1 MINLLSRL
9 VRGAKKPL
17 SYEETKQVLESGGQK
32 VRKDIAGR
40 EDVQPE
46 VLYYLAADSSSDVR
60 RKIAVNQS
68 TPAQA
73 DLVLARDANE
83 DVRLDL
89 AAKLSRLVPD
99 LSSREREKTRKFV
112 IEALEALARDQAVRV
127 RQVLAEALCDMAEA
141 PPSVIQRLARDL
153 EQVVSCPVLELSPLL
168 SDQDLIDIIG
178 EGCVSGRL
186 QAISRRDGLGEAVAD
201 AIVASDDRPAIAALL
216 ANGSAQIREQTLDA
230 LVEGA
235 REVEAWQPPLVE
247 RPKLTPRMAQKLA
260 GFVAE
265 HLLDKLQR
273 RNDLDRDTAERI
285 AKEVRRRLDGG
296 ASDGRIA
303 DPASE
308 VRRLVAAGELD
319 EDIVLAAL
327 QRGDRGLVRECLI
340 RLGGLD
346 GETIDKVLSGKSAKG
361 VTALAWKAGL
371 SMRFA
376 TQLQQHMAGIPPA
389 QVLNAR
395 DGTDFPM
402 TPEEMTWQL
411 GIFQSLSG

>member
-112 IEALEALARDQAVRV
+112 IEALEALARDQVVRV

-141 PPSVIQRLARDL
+141 PPSVIRQLARDL

-340 RLGGLD
+340 CLGDLD

-376 TQLQQHMAGIPPA
+376 TQLQQHMGGIPPA

-411 GIFQSLSG
+411 GFFQSLSG

>member
-340 RLGGLD
+340 CLGDLD

-376 TQLQQHMAGIPPA
+376 TQLQQHMGGIPPA

-411 GIFQSLSG
+411 GFFQSLSG